1 MELFVTSI
9 EEFEMATINLP
20 NQNKGVFGAAVAGDV
35 GEFFFLV
42 FSQEDD
48 SNVKVVL
55 RKSNL

>member
-20 NQNKGVFGAAVAGDV
+20 NQNKGLLGAAIAGDV
-35 GEFFFLV
+35 DEFFFLV

-48 SNVKVVL
+48 SNLKVEL
-55 RKSNL
+55 QKSNL

>member
-20 NQNKGVFGAAVAGDV
+20 NTNKGLLGAAVAGDAN
-35 GEFFFLV
+35 EFFFLV

-48 SNVKVVL
+48 SNLCVVL
-55 RKSNL
+55 QKTNL